1 MANWSK
7 ENNHILGGI
16 FLFNKKEKG
25 NSKSKLNWNPSVAWM
40 LEILTIIFPYWIP
53 IVIMRGV
60 KFQIM

>member
-25 NSKSKLNWNPSVAWM
+25 NSKW
-40 LEILTIIFPYWIP
+40 II
-53 IVIMRGV
+53 
-60 KFQIM
+60 